1 MTSLFKTQNIFL
13 HVDRFTKSYPPFLT
27 FIGMNLAFLFKGKSF
42 VGMSPR
48 PCGARALKDIVTSE
62 RQLLKKSIYKQK

>member
-1 MTSLFKTQNIFL
+1 
-13 HVDRFTKSYPPFLT
+13 
-27 FIGMNLAFLFKGKSF
+27 MNLAFLFKGKSF

-62 RQLLKKSIYKQK
+62 RQLLKKAYINKNKCTQAKLINKTTTTKGLVIGER